1 MKPYRSGTLQGQ
13 QPLIP
18 RTPSLTELKQAQQ
31 EKEDLR
37 SRFELLNLKSPR
49 FSLSS
54 FATSSLK
61 QPQPVQHSWLR
72 DPTPPATPDPEDAG
86 RRGGNGMFPIPP
98 GGKNR
103 RNGGDGRICGV
114 QRRWFW
120 GLLAV
125 MAVIILGLVIGV
137 AVGVSQ
143 AKANASSS
151 SHNSSNSGG
160 AGSSSTGS
168 SGTSA
173 GATATTGTGTTATA
187 ATASATAT
195 ATGGVDCPAGNGT
208 TYTVPGSTVQFL
220 HLCGIDYSGSGE
232 ATDLG
237 SVQTNSMADCMDN
250 CAGTSG
256 CTGCGWGY
264 VDGDS
269 LFEHTCWLKS
279 GLEQSHTADSG
290 WAFAIII

>member
-1 MKPYRSGTLQGQ
+1 MKPYRSGTLGSIQGQ

-49 FSLSS
+49 FSFTS
-54 FATSSLK
+54 FAPSLSK
-61 QPQPVQHSWLR
+61 PAPVQQSWLR
-72 DPTPPATPDPEDAG
+72 DPTPPGTPDPEEAG
-86 RRGGNGMFPIPP
+86 RRDGNGMFPIPP

-103 RNGGDGRICGV
+103 RNGDGRIFGL
-114 QRRWFW
+114 QKRWFW

-125 MAVIILGLVIGV
+125 AAVVILGLVIGV

-143 AKANASSS
+143 SKANSS
-151 SHNSSNSGG
+151 SHSSTSGG
-160 AGSSSTGS
+160 VGNGTD
-168 SGTSA
+168 TSA
-173 GATATTGTGTTATA
+173 SSAAATATTTTGTTAT
-187 ATASATAT
+187 TSTTSATAT
-195 ATGGVDCPAGNGT
+195 STGGVDCPAGNGT

-220 HLCGIDYSGSGE
+220 HLCGIDYSGDDE

-279 GLEQSHTADSG
+279 GLKQSHTADSG